1 MTCRTEETVC
11 QFMITSYTRIDTIAH
26 VHSAAGTAG
35 KRAIEA
41 HIAAAF
47 EESGAVE
54 LLVDLLGIPRIAAA
68 RKQPGGAIKP
78 LPITFLCPLACRMS
92 QEPQPG
98 NSLTLHTSLL
108 GELTIP
114 GGAARAAELQALSA
128 RAAVYAT
135 RARGEGTRRAYRSA
149 WKTYEAWCEAL
160 GRAPLGG
167 DPDTLALYAVHCADR
182 GLSLATLRVHLAAI
196 QAAHRLAGIALD
208 LRDARLAMVLEGI
221 ARSKGTR
228 PRRRAAAAGPDVLR
242 LMLATRRAADTP
254 LGARDRALLLL
265 GFGAAL
271 RRSELAGLALGDVE
285 MVPGRGLRLLIRRSK
300 TDPRGAGQE
309 VAVWA
314 NPAEPAF
321 CPLAALE
328 AWLHFRRQAGDLAGA
343 ASDAERPLFVGMSKA
358 GRLSANQL
366 SDKAVWRLVKD
377 AARASGLPEPERFS
391 GHSLRAG
398 LATAAGE
405 AGADLAQVMR
415 QTRHRSA
422 EVALGYLRP
431 ADLWRNNPT
440 RTIWDTARGSAPE
453 TPPGGQ
459 PGG

>member
-1 MTCRTEETVC
+1 MPEP
-11 QFMITSYTRIDTIAH
+11 S
-26 VHSAAGTAG
+26 SAAADDLTLETGLFG
-35 KRAIEA
+35 P
-41 HIAAAF
+41 
-47 EESGAVE
+47 
-54 LLVDLLGIPRIAAA
+54 LVLPGAAA
-68 RKQPGGAIKP
+68 RA
-78 LPITFLCPLACRMS
+78 
-92 QEPQPG
+92 E
-98 NSLTLHTSLL
+98 
-108 GELTIP
+108 ELRT
-114 GGAARAAELQALSA
+114 LSA

-149 WKTYEAWCEAL
+149 WKAYDAWCQTL
-160 GRAPLGG
+160 GRQPLAG
-167 DPDTLALYAVHCADR
+167 DPDSLALYAVHCADR
-182 GLSLATLRVHLAAI
+182 GLSVATLRVHLAAI

-208 LRDARLAMVLEGI
+208 LRDPRLMMVLEGI

-228 PRRRAAAAGPDVLR
+228 PRRRAAAAGPDTLR

-271 RRSELAGLALGDVE
+271 RRSELVALALGDVE

-300 TDPRGAGQE
+300 SDPRGNGQE
-309 VAVWA
+309 IAVWA
-314 NPAEPAF
+314 NPAEPAV

-328 AWLHFRRQAGDLAGA
+328 AWLRFRRQAGDLAGA

-358 GRLSANQL
+358 GRLNAAQL
-366 SDKAVWRLVKD
+366 SDKAVWRLVKE
-377 AARASGLPEPERFS
+377 AARAAGLPDPERFS

-405 AGADLAQVMR
+405 AGADLAQIMR

-440 RTIWDTARGSAPE
+440 RAIWEAARGSAPG
-453 TPPGGQ
+453 TPPG
-459 PGG
+459 